1 MHKAGGKNLMK
12 MLKKLIAV
20 TLVAACA
27 VCTIAP
33 SNVSA
38 ATKTKAQIKK
48 ICEKKFKTVSDSYNG
63 KIDQGMAATYDIN
76 QDGIP
81 ELIISDF
88 SSAASV
94 DHYSIIYAY
103 NKKTGKLSKTVLDG
117 WFGGAGKGYVYA
129 GYTYGSTIYKMKS
142 DGKFKDVAYE
152 SVGGFSADEYYEI
165 NGKKASYKQYEAF
178 LKKTIKSYDV
188 KTTKLKEY

>member
-1 MHKAGGKNLMK
+1 MPKEDKIAYGLYLEMCEKERQKQESLKEQYEKQLEKERKEAEDTIEFSDMRADWFFDAHIQERRRNAELMK

-63 KIDQGMAATYDIN
+63 KIDQGMA
-76 QDGIP
+76 
-81 ELIISDF
+81 E
-88 SSAASV
+88 
-94 DHYSIIYAY
+94 
-103 NKKTGKLSKTVLDG
+103 
-117 WFGGAGKGYVYA
+117 A
-129 GYTYGSTIYKMKS
+129 GY
-142 DGKFKDVAYE
+142 A
-152 SVGGFSADEYYEI
+152 AR
-165 NGKKASYKQYEAF
+165 
-178 LKKTIKSYDV
+178 
-188 KTTKLKEY
+188 